1 MSRGNFC
8 HFSTALFALPVD
20 SRIFQRVNVI
30 GFEELNIMSTL
41 SPQFLQLTPQ
51 PTDFLC
57 LDFIS
62 SFQKHC
68 IILFLQ
74 FSDVTKG
81 LVQYHVLTLFKCL
94 GTWQKITNAV
104 NPGINLFFSV
114 SFNCIVRFFVFLLFG
129 FTARC
134 LSFSHLWHPVL
145 TVACMIRYQS
155 THQQLDLKSIPCS
168 SCFSLDILETAVP
181 VRTLKIGG

>member
-1 MSRGNFC
+1 MCTILNF
-8 HFSTALFALPVD
+8 T
-20 SRIFQRVNVI
+20 
-30 GFEELNIMSTL
+30 
-41 SPQFLQLTPQ
+41 
-51 PTDFLC
+51 

-81 LVQYHVLTLFKCL
+81 LVQYHVLTLKIKSYFFFLLKYFALNRHNFTIFRQTETPIVSYLFKCL

-114 SFNCIVRFFVFLLFG
+114 SFN
-129 FTARC
+129 
-134 LSFSHLWHPVL
+134 
-145 TVACMIRYQS
+145 
-155 THQQLDLKSIPCS
+155 
-168 SCFSLDILETAVP
+168 
-181 VRTLKIGG
+181 